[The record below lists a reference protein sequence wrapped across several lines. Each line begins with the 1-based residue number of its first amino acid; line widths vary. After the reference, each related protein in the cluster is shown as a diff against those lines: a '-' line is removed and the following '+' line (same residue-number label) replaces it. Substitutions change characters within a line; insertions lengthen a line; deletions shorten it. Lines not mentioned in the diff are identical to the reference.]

1 MDRDDEALARFQS
14 ALLLLLKEDLPEA
27 AVRERL
33 ENDPAF
39 EPYRAE
45 VRAIDSRALG
55 IAARVV
61 KKWARRDPKH

>member
-1 MDRDDEALARFQS
+1 MDLDDEMLARFQS
-14 ALLLLLKEDLPEA
+14 ALLLLLREDLPEA

-33 ENDPAF
+33 DEDPAF
-39 EPYRAE
+39 ESFRAE
-45 VRAIDSRALG
+45 VRAIDPRALG

>member
-1 MDRDDEALARFQS
+1 MDRDEEALARFQS

-33 ENDPAF
+33 ETDPEF
-39 EPYRAE
+39 EPFCAE

-55 IAARVV
+55 IAARIV